1 MFVINVFCIFVTLIY
16 FYLSEEVINLLMFE
30 NLQEKLELSLKK
42 FRGQAKITE
51 ENTEEAMLDIR
62 RALLDADVNFQVA
75 KEFVESVK
83 QKALGTEV
91 KGRITPDQLIVKLV
105 HEELKETM
113 GNKNSEMRFAPH
125 PPTVVLVAG
134 LQGSGKTTFC
144 AKLSKN
150 LRKKGRQPLLVA
162 CDIHRPA
169 AILQL
174 KQLGDQIKIP
184 VFSEDNKSA
193 VEIAENS
200 ISYAKKFARDVVI
213 VDTAGR
219 LTIDAEMMKEVED
232 IAKAIQP
239 TETLFVCDAMIGQD
253 AVNTAKSFNDIL
265 SLTGVVLTKLDGDT
279 RGGAALSV
287 LKVVGKPIK
296 FVGTGEK
303 VDDIE
308 PFHPER
314 IASRIL
320 GMGDILTLVER
331 AEREMD
337 EKKAA
342 ELEEKIKKNQYTFDD
357 FLDHINTIKKMG
369 SIRDLVGMIPGMDR
383 AMRHSNTEVDN
394 SAFVSVE
401 AIIHSMTKKERTN
414 PKIINGSRRQRIAK
428 GSGRTIQE
436 VNKLLKQFDEMQK
449 IMKSV
454 ALGKKSKVFQS
465 FQRMMG

>member
-1 MFVINVFCIFVTLIY
+1 
-16 FYLSEEVINLLMFE
+16 MFE
-30 NLQEKLELSLKK
+30 SLQEKLEFSLKK
-42 FRGQAKITE
+42 FRGQATITA
-51 ENTEEAMLDIR
+51 ENTEEAMQDIR
-62 RALLDADVNFQVA
+62 RALLDADVNYQVA
-75 KEFVESVK
+75 KEFVETVK

-91 KGRITPDQLIVKLV
+91 KGKLTPDQLIVKLV

-113 GNKNSEMRFAPH
+113 GNKNSELHFASH
-125 PPTVVLVAG
+125 PPTIILVAG

-144 AKLSKN
+144 AKLAKN

-174 KQLGDQIKIP
+174 KQLGEQIKIP
-184 VFSEDNKSA
+184 VFSEENKTA
-193 VEIAENS
+193 VDISSNS
-200 ISYAKKFARDVVI
+200 ISYAKKFARDVII

-219 LTIDAEMMKEVED
+219 LTIDEEMMKEVED
-232 IAKAIQP
+232 IAKAINP

-253 AVNTAKSFNDIL
+253 AVNTAKAFNDSL

-296 FVGTGEK
+296 FVGIGEK

-337 EKKAA
+337 EKKAS

-357 FLDHINTIKKMG
+357 FLDHIDTIKKMG
-369 SIRDLVGMIPGMDR
+369 SIRDLVGMIPGMDKV
-383 AMRHSNTEVDN
+383 MRNSKAEIDN
-394 SAFVSVE
+394 SAFVKVE
-401 AIIHSMTKKERTN
+401 AIIHSMTKKERIN
-414 PKIINGSRRQRIAK
+414 PKIINGSRRQRIAR
-428 GSGRTIQE
+428 GSGSSIQE
-436 VNKLLKQFDEMQK
+436 VNKLLKQFEEMQK
-449 IMKSV
+449 IMKNV
-454 ALGKKSKVFQS
+454 ALGKKSRIFQS